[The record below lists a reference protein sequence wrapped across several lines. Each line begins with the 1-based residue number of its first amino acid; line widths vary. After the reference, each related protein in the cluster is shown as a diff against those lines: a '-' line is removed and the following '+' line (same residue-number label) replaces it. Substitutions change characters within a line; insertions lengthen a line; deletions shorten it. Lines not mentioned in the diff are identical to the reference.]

1 MRMDAAVEQFRSGT
15 STFQQQLEALIQSVT
30 AERAQ
35 LAESTEKLKAEREA
49 YEQEKHRVSQVFSGN
64 EQVVLNVG
72 GVKFTTT
79 QLTLQNAPAPSLFA
93 AMFSGRHTLKADQ
106 NGHYFIDRDGRHF
119 HDILNY
125 LRDGMLNYP
134 PDGSDHKY
142 LLELRAEAEYY
153 GLTGLVEQID
163 RYPYGMMRAQ
173 RTSCLN
179 TDDSWMYED
188 GHDEIV
194 FSVAKACQ
202 LLGIGL
208 CGTEGAYTAEVEL
221 LEVDPAD
228 MSQQVA
234 KVQDAAQSYT
244 KADGEIVR
252 LMLQKPAL
260 LLPKKCYMISALIKG
275 AESFCC
281 EECLATVVAAGV
293 RIHFHNWESPNG
305 TTDNR
310 GQFPELYIRAV

>member
-1 MRMDAAVEQFRSGT
+1 MDLAVQQFQGGA
-15 STFQQQLEALIQSVT
+15 STFQQQLDALIASVT
-30 AERAQ
+30 AERAK
-35 LAESTEKLKAEREA
+35 LAESTETLRVEREA
-49 YEQEKHRVSQVFSGN
+49 YEEEKQRVSQVFTGN

-125 LRDGMLNYP
+125 LRDGTLNYP
-134 PDGSDHKY
+134 TDGSDYKY

-153 GLTGLVEQID
+153 GLTGLLEHID
-163 RYPYGMMRAQ
+163 RYPYGMIRAK
-173 RTSCLN
+173 RASCLN

-188 GHDEIV
+188 GADEIV
-194 FSVAKACQ
+194 FSVDQECQ

-208 CGTEGAYTAEVEL
+208 CGTEGAFTAEVDVRQVE
-221 LEVDPAD
+221 PAD
-228 MSQQVA
+228 ANQV
-234 KVQDAAQSYT
+234 VTEVEDIAQSFT
-244 KADGEIVR
+244 KADGEVVK

-260 LLPKKCYMISALIKG
+260 LQPKKCYLISAFIKG
-275 AESFCC
+275 TESFCC
-281 EECLATVVAAGV
+281 EECMSYVVAAGV
-293 RIHFHNWESPNG
+293 RINFHPWESPNG
-305 TTDNR
+305 TTDVR
-310 GQFPELYIRAV
+310 GQFPELYIRPV